1 MDKEFYELAKQ
12 IDVMVVFLIIT
23 GTLGFFLANG
33 VMDILCSI
41 YKGCKKL
48 WERRKSNQGK

>member
-12 IDVMVVFLIIT
+12 VDVMVVFGIIT
-23 GTLGFFLANG
+23 GTLGFFLATG
-33 VMDILCSI
+33 ILEIIFSI

-48 WERRKSNQGK
+48 CERIKANQGK

>member
-48 WERRKSNQGK
+48 WERRKAHQGK

>member
-23 GTLGFFLANG
+23 GTLCFFLANG
-33 VMDILCSI
+33 IMDILCSI

-48 WERRKSNQGK
+48 WEHRKAN